1 MKKPLAIFGSI
12 FLLLC
17 FYIGFNFHKIN
28 SDIFSFLNIDE
39 NAVFRELNKNLSS
52 EINILARDE
61 ESLKKLENFKIFS
74 EIFYKIEDLDELKN
88 ELKVAKLA
96 LFKGKIDDEFVNLA
110 ITNIYSPINSGI
122 LSLKDDILGLLN
134 FANIL
139 NLSSNIKIEPKTGFL
154 KAGDFIYA
162 KAKLK
167 ENYDQNELLKAY
179 NILKNDGAI
188 LSGGAI
194 FGAFGK
200 KQGFKES
207 AIMGVVGVILS
218 VGFLLIMFGNFKIFL
233 IFLAPIFGFVC
244 GLGGSFL
251 FFDSIHVLVIVIS
264 TSLVGLMLDFSC
276 GWLGLERRNK
286 VSSNSIFKLKKLF
299 LLALLITMS
308 GYLLFLFSPMN
319 FLHQIAVFSLFGLLG
334 SFLISY
340 FLIPKIFND
349 TKFKNPNFI
358 EILLSKIQNLFA
370 KFKFNPLYAILFVF
384 ICLICLVFADFK
396 DDIRNYAKSPKE
408 LLDDAQ
414 KLSQI
419 TGVKSDLKLVYTRD
433 INADLSALSKVADI
447 SYLYGFINDP
457 KSQEFIKQRLKSLDF
472 MDFDDEIKSEIDE
485 LAILD
490 ESELKN
496 LKILK
501 NFAFFFENPNY
512 ILIHDIKDRAKFDEI
527 LSLNGL
533 KFYDLTQMINE
544 NLTAVKIN
552 AIYLKI
558 FGILLAFV
566 FLYFVFGFK
575 RALIF
580 IGLIF
585 GVSIATLTIFLLFF
599 DINIFVIF
607 GVILASAVG
616 VDYLLFALKQ
626 SPSKDKIF
634 GISVA
639 AMTSIF
645 SFGVLC
651 MSQTHAVFS
660 FGASVCVGI
669 FLNMLCAFMLSSNQ
683 RYHS

>member
-1 MKKPLAIFGSI
+1 MVKSF
-12 FLLLC
+12 
-17 FYIGFNFHKIN
+17 FNN
-28 SDIFSFLNIDE
+28 W
-39 NAVFRELNKNLSS
+39 
-52 EINILARDE
+52 
-61 ESLKKLENFKIFS
+61 FKH
-74 EIFYKIEDLDELKN
+74 
-88 ELKVAKLA
+88 
-96 LFKGKIDDEFVNLA
+96 
-110 ITNIYSPINSGI
+110 
-122 LSLKDDILGLLN
+122 
-134 FANIL
+134 
-139 NLSSNIKIEPKTGFL
+139 
-154 KAGDFIYA
+154 
-162 KAKLK
+162 
-167 ENYDQNELLKAY
+167 
-179 NILKNDGAI
+179 
-188 LSGGAI
+188 
-194 FGAFGK
+194 
-200 KQGFKES
+200 
-207 AIMGVVGVILS
+207 
-218 VGFLLIMFGNFKIFL
+218 
-233 IFLAPIFGFVC
+233 
-244 GLGGSFL
+244 
-251 FFDSIHVLVIVIS
+251 FF
-264 TSLVGLMLDFSC
+264 
-276 GWLGLERRNK
+276 
-286 VSSNSIFKLKKLF
+286 
-299 LLALLITMS
+299 
-308 GYLLFLFSPMN
+308 
-319 FLHQIAVFSLFGLLG
+319 
-334 SFLISY
+334 
-340 FLIPKIFND
+340 
-349 TKFKNPNFI
+349 FKNPNFI
-358 EILLSKIQNLFA
+358 EILLSKIQNLFS
-370 KFKFNPLYAILFVF
+370 KFRFNPLYAILSVF
-384 ICLICLVFADFK
+384 ISLICLGFADFK

-472 MDFDDEIKSEIDE
+472 RDFDDEIKSEIDE

-490 ESELKN
+490 EIELKN

-512 ILIHDIKDRAKFDEI
+512 ILINDIKDRVKFDEI

-566 FLYFVFGFK
+566 FLYFVFGLK

-580 IGLIF
+580 TGLIF
-585 GVSIATLTIFLLFF
+585 GVSIVTLTIFLLFF
-599 DINIFVIF
+599 DINIFVVF

-660 FGASVCVGI
+660 FGASVCIGI
-669 FLNMLCAFMLSSNQ
+669 FLNMLCAFMLSSRQKHNA
-683 RYHS
+683 